1 MSCALTYK
9 IHAMPDGSI
18 SSLPQKSP
26 ASTWVRWA
34 LPAASDMIFVVL
46 LGSLCFTG
54 LAAKMLGDAGIG
66 WHIRTGQQIL
76 STHRIP
82 RVDPYSS
89 IMSGKRWIAWEWLYD
104 AIVGALDSAVSLNGV
119 VWFNAFVI
127 AATFAIT
134 FQSMITRGTKF
145 FAALFLILLA
155 ISASMIHVLARP
167 HVLTW
172 LFVVIWFTI
181 LDGSEQES
189 MTAKIA
195 ARSRRLWLLP
205 TTMVIWVNLHGG
217 FLLGLVL
224 CAIFWL
230 SALWSWRATARTFD
244 DTLLRL
250 ACGKRLRDLSAAT
263 LLCAAATFV
272 NPYGWALHRHI
283 FSYLRNPFLM
293 DHIEEFQSPNFH
305 QLAPRCF
312 LALLLVTFA
321 ALAIRKRPLKTSE
334 LLLVLFAI
342 YAGLFASRNI
352 PVASILLVLIVGPL
366 LPPLRAL
373 SKLSNRMTTVDSTLR
388 GHIWVIVA
396 VVFVIFVDFNGG
408 RFAGKVL
415 ANAHFDPGRMPVAA
429 VDHLESIRISSPV
442 LTPDSWGGYVIYRL
456 YPGSKVLLDDR
467 HDLYGEQVLAS
478 YLKMFRAQPGWD
490 DFLRDH
496 NITCVLMPRNAAISA
511 MLSQAPGW
519 KSIYSDN
526 LAIMFVRSDS
536 QNFASPASSR

>member
-18 SSLPQKSP
+18 SSLPRNSS
-26 ASTWVRWA
+26 ASIWVRWA
-34 LPAASDMIFVVL
+34 LPSASDMIFVVL
-46 LGSLCFTG
+46 LVSLCFTG
-54 LAAKMLGDAGIG
+54 LATKMLGDAGIG

-76 STHRIP
+76 STHHIP

-89 IMSGKRWIAWEWLYD
+89 IMSGKPWIAWEWLYD
-104 AIVGALDSAVSLNGV
+104 AIVGAVDSRMGLNGV
-119 VWFNAFVI
+119 VWLNALLI
-127 AATFAIT
+127 AGTFAIT
-134 FQSMITRGTKF
+134 FQSMIKRGTKL
-145 FAALFLILLA
+145 FAALVLILLA

-167 HVLTW
+167 HVASW
-172 LFVVIWFTI
+172 LFVVIWFGI

-189 MTAKIA
+189 VAGKIA

-205 TTMVIWVNLHGG
+205 VMMVIWVNLHGG
-217 FLLGLVL
+217 FLLGLLL
-224 CAIFWL
+224 CAIFWC
-230 SALWSWRATARTFD
+230 SSLWCWQTTAQTFD

-250 ACGKRLRDLSAAT
+250 ACGKRLRDLSAIT

-272 NPYGWALHRHI
+272 NPYGGALHRHI
-283 FSYLRNPFLM
+283 LSYLRNPFLM

-312 LALLLVTFA
+312 LVLLLLTFA
-321 ALAIRKRPLKTSE
+321 AVAIRKTALKASE
-334 LLLVLFAI
+334 FLLLLFAI

-352 PVASILLVLIVGPL
+352 PLASILLVLVVGPL

-373 SKLSNRMTTVDSTLR
+373 SKFSKKMTAVDSTLQ
-388 GHIWVIVA
+388 GHIWVVA
-396 VVFVIFVDFNGG
+396 VVVFVLLVDVNGG

-415 ANAHFDPGRMPVAA
+415 TNAHFDPTRMPVAA
-429 VDHLESIRISSPV
+429 VDHLQTIGISDPV

-456 YPGSKVLLDDR
+456 YPRTKVVLDDR

-478 YLKMFRAQPGWD
+478 YLKMYRAQPGWD

-496 NITCVLMPRNAAISA
+496 NVTCVLMPRNAAISA
-511 MLSQAPGW
+511 MLSQTPGW
-519 KSIYSDN
+519 KSVYSDD
-526 LAIMFVRSDS
+526 LAIIFVKK
-536 QNFASPASSR
+536 

>member
-18 SSLPQKSP
+18 SSLPPKSP
-26 ASTWVRWA
+26 ASTRVRWA
-34 LPAASDMIFVVL
+34 LPSASDMTFVVL

-54 LAAKMLGDAGIG
+54 LATKMLSDAGVG

-76 STHRIP
+76 STRHIP

-89 IMSGKRWIAWEWLYD
+89 ITSGKPWIAWEWLYD
-104 AIVGALDSAVSLNGV
+104 AVVGTLDSAVGLNGV
-119 VWFNAFVI
+119 VWLNALLIGATF
-127 AATFAIT
+127 AATFQSAIA
-134 FQSMITRGTKF
+134 RGTKLL
-145 FAALFLILLA
+145 AALVLILLA
-155 ISASMIHVLARP
+155 ISASMMHVLARP
-167 HVLTW
+167 HVVTW
-172 LFVVIWFTI
+172 LFVVIWFNI

-189 MTAKIA
+189 TAGKIA

-205 TTMVIWVNLHGG
+205 AMMVIWVNLHAG

-224 CAIFWL
+224 CAIFWCG
-230 SALWSWRATARTFD
+230 ALWCWQTTAQTFD

-250 ACGKRLRDLSAAT
+250 ACGKRLRDLSAIT
-263 LLCAAATFV
+263 LLCFGATFV

-321 ALAIRKRPLKTSE
+321 ALAVRKRALKKSE
-334 LLLVLFAI
+334 LLLLLFAI

-352 PVASILLVLIVGPL
+352 PVASILLVLVVGPL
-366 LPPLRAL
+366 LPPIPVF
-373 SKLSNRMTTVDSTLR
+373 SKFSTRMTAVDSTLR
-388 GHIWVIVA
+388 GHIWIILA
-396 VVFVIFVDFNGG
+396 IIFVLLVDFNGG

-415 ANAHFDPGRMPVAA
+415 ANAHFDPRRMPVAA
-429 VDHLESIRISSPV
+429 VDHLQTMGISDPV
-442 LTPDSWGGYVIYRL
+442 LTPDFWGGYVIYRL
-456 YPGSKVLLDDR
+456 YPRTKIILDDR
-467 HDLYGEQVLAS
+467 HDLYGEQILAS
-478 YLKMFRAQPGWD
+478 YLKMYRGQPGWD

-496 NITCVLMPRNAAISA
+496 DVTCVLMPRNAAISA
-511 MLSQAPGW
+511 VLSQAPGW
-519 KSIYSDN
+519 KSVYSDD
-526 LAIMFVRSDS
+526 LAIMFIKK
-536 QNFASPASSR
+536 